1 MPIPNLGAYTS
12 KKEEEPTKE
21 TLISPAAPSA
31 PAPETPTISRQNTT
45 AQPTSPTRQRSTQ
58 RQSFGFPDSDPWG
71 TPELHRGHSHTSA
84 NGTRPSSK
92 PAPAVAPERTTSAFT
107 TTSQSASDV
116 PTSPPTRQ
124 SSSGA
129 GLWSGYN
136 NPTGGSF
143 RESGL
148 GDGFGETP
156 GGDGDGGNNTDP
168 TGLGASFVAPRLAPS
183 GPEEVITV
191 TSLPEKEGMFMFQH
205 RNYQVTSA
213 RRNSKVIRRY
223 SDFAWLLDCL
233 HRRYPFR
240 QLPLLP
246 PKRVASKFKPSTA

>member
-1 MPIPNLGAYTS
+1 
-12 KKEEEPTKE
+12 
-21 TLISPAAPSA
+21 
-31 PAPETPTISRQNTT
+31 
-45 AQPTSPTRQRSTQ
+45 
-58 RQSFGFPDSDPWG
+58 
-71 TPELHRGHSHTSA
+71 
-84 NGTRPSSK
+84 
-92 PAPAVAPERTTSAFT
+92 
-107 TTSQSASDV
+107 
-116 PTSPPTRQ
+116 
-124 SSSGA
+124 
-129 GLWSGYN
+129 
-136 NPTGGSF
+136 
-143 RESGL
+143 
-148 GDGFGETP
+148 
-156 GGDGDGGNNTDP
+156 
-168 TGLGASFVAPRLAPS
+168 VAPRLAPS